1 MITLKVPDEVLR
13 KDEESKYKRIETDL
27 LQLPMKCW
35 RQDAIPANETVG
47 IKLHTGDI
55 VFIQF
60 GVDKRI
66 EEVEDSSQAILGWYP
81 VL

>member
-1 MITLKVPDEVLR
+1 MITLKVPDEVIR
-13 KDEESKYKRIETDL
+13 KDDEFKFKRIEL
-27 LQLPMKCW
+27 QLAQLPMKCW

-66 EEVEDSSQAILGWYP
+66 EEVEDSSQAVLGWYP
-81 VL
+81 IS